1 MTSHINNIEYKINE
15 PLQEAPII
23 EVFRSSGIIR
33 PIQDIERI
41 NKMFQ
46 NSNLV
51 VSAWITGELIG
62 LSRALTDF
70 AYCCY
75 LSDLAVKKEYQHKGI
90 GKRLVE
96 ITKETIGD
104 NAMLLLLAAPN
115 AMDYYSKIGFE
126 KAQNGFIIKRK
137 F

>member
-1 MTSHINNIEYKINE
+1 MISLLNNIDYKIND
-15 PLQEAPII
+15 PLEEAAII

-41 NKMFQ
+41 KTMFQ

-51 VSAWITGELIG
+51 VSAWVSNELIG
-62 LSRALTDF
+62 ISRALTDF

-75 LSDLAVKKEYQHKGI
+75 LSDLAVKKEYQHGGI

-104 NAMLLLLAAPN
+104 KVTLILLSAPE
-115 AMDYYSKIGFE
+115 AMDYYPKIGLE
-126 KAQNGFIIKRK
+126 KVENGFIIKRK